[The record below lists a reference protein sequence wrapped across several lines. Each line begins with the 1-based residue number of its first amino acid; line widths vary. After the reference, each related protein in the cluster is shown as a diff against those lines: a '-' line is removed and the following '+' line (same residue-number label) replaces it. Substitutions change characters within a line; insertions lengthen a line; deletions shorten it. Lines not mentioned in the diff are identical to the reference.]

1 MKKGLIYMLEYFTV
15 TITPFQ
21 SDRRVSVLLP
31 KGYHTSEKRYPVLYM
46 HDGQNLFLDEEASFG
61 VSWGLKDYLEQ
72 SDLEI
77 IVVGID
83 CNREG
88 FERFNEYA
96 PWENRELG
104 QRLFD
109 DENLTGGKGKEYIEY
124 ITHELKPLIDEK
136 YRTDPDETAMAGSS
150 MGGLISTYAGCR
162 YPHIYKRIG
171 SLSSAYWI
179 NQNEIEAYIKESDLK
194 GMERFYL
201 DIGTKEDTSFINHQI
216 YIDSSQAVYDL
227 LKEKVKHVRF
237 DTIEDA
243 VHNEAAWRARLPE
256 FLGYLYDK

>member
-1 MKKGLIYMLEYFTV
+1 MLEYFTV

-21 SDRRVSVLLP
+21 SERRVSVLLP
-31 KGYHTSEKRYPVLYM
+31 KNYHASEKRYPVLYM

-61 VSWGLKDYLEQ
+61 VSWGLKDYLEE

-83 CNREG
+83 CNHEG
-88 FERFNEYA
+88 YERFNEYA
-96 PWENRELG
+96 PWKNEELG
-104 QRLFD
+104 MRLFN

-124 ITHELKPLIDEK
+124 ITHELKPRIDEK
-136 YRTDPDETAMAGSS
+136 YRTNPDDTAMAGSS
-150 MGGLISTYAGCR
+150 MGGLISTYAGCK
-162 YPHIYKRIG
+162 YPHIYKKIG

-179 NQNEIEAYIKESDLK
+179 NQADIEAYIKESDLS
-194 GMERFYL
+194 GLERFYM

-216 YIDSSQAVYDL
+216 YIESSQAVYEL
-227 LKEKVKHVRF
+227 LKEKVEYVRF
-237 DTIEDA
+237 DVIEDA

-256 FLGYLYDK
+256 FLGYLYK